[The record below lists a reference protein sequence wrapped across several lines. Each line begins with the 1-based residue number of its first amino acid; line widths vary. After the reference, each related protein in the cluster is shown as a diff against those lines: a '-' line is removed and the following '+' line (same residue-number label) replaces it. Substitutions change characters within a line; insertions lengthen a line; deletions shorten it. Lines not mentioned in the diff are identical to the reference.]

1 MDAEKR
7 MFVMFLLFAVHSLL
21 YMHAPLVSGLS
32 VLLLLGFFISLS
44 VYGSS
49 PPPHILILCLTSRF
63 ELFLSLSLS
72 FAPFLP
78 LSLSLAL
85 SLYFFLCLFDALMVG

>member
-1 MDAEKR
+1 
-7 MFVMFLLFAVHSLL
+7 MFPLFAVHSLL

-63 ELFLSLSLS
+63 ELFLSLSPFPSLS
-72 FAPFLP
+72 PSP
-78 LSLSLAL
+78 SLSLVL
-85 SLYFFLCLFDALMVG
+85 SLYFFLHLFDALIVG

>member
-1 MDAEKR
+1 
-7 MFVMFLLFAVHSLL
+7 MFPLFAVHSLL
-21 YMHAPLVSGLS
+21 YMPAPLVSGLS

-72 FAPFLP
+72 LPFS
-78 LSLSLAL
+78 LSLSLSRSV
-85 SLYFFLCLFDALMVG
+85 SLFLLASL

>member
-1 MDAEKR
+1 
-7 MFVMFLLFAVHSLL
+7 MFPLFAVHSLL

-49 PPPHILILCLTSRF
+49 PPPHILILCLRSRF

-72 FAPFLP
+72 LPFS
-78 LSLSLAL
+78 LSLSLSRSV
-85 SLYFFLCLFDALMVG
+85 SLFLLASL

>member
-1 MDAEKR
+1 MDVEKR
-7 MFVMFLLFAVHSLL
+7 MFVMFPLFAVHSLL

-72 FAPFLP
+72 PPFS
-78 LSLSLAL
+78 LSLSLSRSV
-85 SLYFFLCLFDALMVG
+85 SLFLLASL

>member
-1 MDAEKR
+1 
-7 MFVMFLLFAVHSLL
+7 MFPLFAVHSLL

-72 FAPFLP
+72 PPFS
-78 LSLSLAL
+78 LSLSLSRSV
-85 SLYFFLCLFDALMVG
+85 SLFLLASL

>member
-1 MDAEKR
+1 
-7 MFVMFLLFAVHSLL
+7 MFPLFAVHSLL

-72 FAPFLP
+72 LPFP
-78 LSLSLAL
+78 LSLSLSRSV
-85 SLYFFLCLFDALMVG
+85 SLFLLASL

>member
-1 MDAEKR
+1 
-7 MFVMFLLFAVHSLL
+7 MFPLFAVHSLL

-72 FAPFLP
+72 LSLPFS
-78 LSLSLAL
+78 LSLSLSRSV
-85 SLYFFLCLFDALMVG
+85 SLFLLASL

>member
-1 MDAEKR
+1 
-7 MFVMFLLFAVHSLL
+7 MFPLFAVHSLL

-49 PPPHILILCLTSRF
+49 PPPHILILCLTPLF
-63 ELFLSLSLS
+63 ELFFLSLSLS
-72 FAPFLP
+72 LPFS
-78 LSLSLAL
+78 LSLSLSRSV
-85 SLYFFLCLFDALMVG
+85 SLFLLASL

>member
-1 MDAEKR
+1 
-7 MFVMFLLFAVHSLL
+7 MFPLFAVHSLL

-44 VYGSS
+44 VCGSS

-72 FAPFLP
+72 LPFS
-78 LSLSLAL
+78 LSLSLSRSV
-85 SLYFFLCLFDALMVG
+85 SLFLLASL